1 MAPVVLE
8 SPVMNMHN
16 PALSPMSRLQF
27 NGHIHTPP
35 ASDHSRNDDAS
46 PLNAPAPLPPL
57 QGRNANSPFPLDP
70 ALRERNGENVDP
82 AGSQNNSS
90 ANAEL
95 ACTNCGTV
103 TTPQWR
109 RGDDGKSICN
119 ACGLYY
125 RTKHVPRPLSL
136 GRTST
141 AQSATHP
148 NAKPAAPPSPFQS
161 STNGQEGHQDPNR
174 RHTASPLSMP
184 TPAASPSLQQ
194 ARAQPGEASASKA
207 SLHKQ
212 HGGTCPGDGRCDG
225 TGGTS
230 ACNGCP
236 TYNNAIQAGLVEP
249 TNAQTPQK
257 ADGASAAE
265 PAADTSG
272 AESSPVI
279 SAQTPGNSRARGR
292 SAVGALSCANCGTST
307 TPLWRRD
314 DVGNNIC
321 NACGLY
327 FKLHGT
333 HRPNSMKKTV
343 IKRRKRV
350 PAAPGAPGS
359 PSQQDRMTDQAA
371 AEVLASVGRAVPS
384 GSGAAQ
390 EDSEEE
396 PPKKRARRP
405 RASKAREKGTD
416 GMDVDEEDEDEGKPR
431 KRRAGGGRGAR
442 GGSRESSNV
451 TQAGQWG
458 ETMMQG
464 MGDAQML
471 EHRPGSAGQHPP
483 PQEHGYGAGAP
494 RGNPFPPAHA
504 NQTLPGLIA
513 ALGPEV
519 VTSLMN
525 SQYGALPPPPPPPS
539 SYVRSGSAAGNV
551 PVGPGGVPSRTH
563 SPLAGHPMNAPPPGA
578 HYAVPPP
585 LHVPA
590 HAPPPPFP
598 GPVGPSF
605 YHTGSA
611 QAMGPP
617 PPHPQMMDGSGA
629 PHVPSVAELDHHYR
643 ELAEQ
648 RRRLEEMLERT
659 DRMMAGVKRG
669 LVEMRAASQQQQ
681 QQLQKSPGQQAQQPP
696 ASPQPGGQ
704 QQQQGEGSSG
714 SAAPAVPLARQEKG
728 PREGVAP
735 VWHVAPPTSSS
746 SSAGAAGPSS
756 QAGASRD

>member
-1 MAPVVLE
+1 
-8 SPVMNMHN
+8 MNMHN

-27 NGHIHTPP
+27 NGHVHTPP
-35 ASDHSRNDDAS
+35 ASDHSRNDEAS
-46 PLNAPAPLPPL
+46 PLSASAPLPPI
-57 QGRNANSPFPLDP
+57 QDRNANPSFPLDP

-82 AGSQNNSS
+82 SSNQSNSS
-90 ANAEL
+90 ATSDL

-141 AQSATHP
+141 TQSATHP
-148 NAKPAAPPSPFQS
+148 NAKQAVPASPFQS
-161 STNGQEGHQDPNR
+161 STPAQSGAQDPNR
-174 RHTASPLSMP
+174 KDTASPPSMP

-194 ARAQPGEASASKA
+194 ARTQPSDANVPKA
-207 SLHKQ
+207 PMQKH

-249 TNAQTPQK
+249 VNGQTSQK
-257 ADGASAAE
+257 ADNAPEAAPE
-265 PAADTSG
+265 TSG

-279 SAQTPGNSRARGR
+279 SSQTPGNSRSRAR

-350 PAAPGAPGS
+350 PAAPGVPGS
-359 PSQQDRMTDQAA
+359 PSQHDRMTDQAA

-405 RASKAREKGTD
+405 RTSKPRDKDAE
-416 GMDVDEEDEDEGKPR
+416 GMDVDEEEDDDGKAR
-431 KRRAGGGRGAR
+431 KARRTGGGRGVQ
-442 GGSRESSNV
+442 GGSRESSSV

-464 MGDAQML
+464 MGDPQML
-471 EHRPGSAGQHPP
+471 EHRPGSAAQQMQPQ
-483 PQEHGYGAGAP
+483 PQEHSYGAGAP
-494 RGNPFPPAHA
+494 RGNPFPSAHA
-504 NQTLPGLIA
+504 NQALPGLIA

-525 SQYGALPPPPPPPS
+525 SQYGAVPPPPPS
-539 SYVRSGSAAGNV
+539 SYIRSGSAGGNI

-563 SPLAGHPMNAPPPGA
+563 SPLAGHALNPPSGA

-605 YHTGSA
+605 YHPAAA
-611 QAMGPP
+611 QAAQPMGPP
-617 PPHPQMMDGSGA
+617 PSVMEGP
-629 PHVPSVAELDHHYR
+629 PHVPSIAELDHHYR

-648 RRRLEEMLERT
+648 RKRLEEMLERT

-669 LVEMRAASQQQQ
+669 LDEMRAASGASAPEQASQQPQQQQ
-681 QQLQKSPGQQAQQPP
+681 SPQQQSLSPQQQHQQPP
-696 ASPQPGGQ
+696 APSSPRAGLSSPQQSQ
-704 QQQQGEGSSG
+704 QQQQGEGS
-714 SAAPAVPLARQEKG
+714 APAPAVPLTRHEKG
-728 PREGVAP
+728 ARESAP
-735 VWHVAPPTSSS
+735 VWPVAPPPATPQT
-746 SSAGAAGPSS
+746 GA
-756 QAGASRD
+756 RD

>member
-35 ASDHSRNDDAS
+35 ASDHSRNDEAS
-46 PLNAPAPLPPL
+46 PLTTTAPLPPI

-70 ALRERNGENVDP
+70 ALRERNAENVDP
-82 AGSQNNSS
+82 AGNQSNPS
-90 ANAEL
+90 ANSEL

-141 AQSATHP
+141 TQSATHP
-148 NAKPAAPPSPFQS
+148 NAKPSVPPSPFQS
-161 STNGQEGHQDPNR
+161 PAPVQAGTQDPNR
-174 RHTASPLSMP
+174 RHTASPPSMP

-194 ARAQPGEASASKA
+194 ARAQPSDGNAPKA
-207 SLHKQ
+207 PVQKH

-236 TYNNAIQAGLVEP
+236 TYNNAIQAGLLEP
-249 TNAQTPQK
+249 ANGQVPQNVN
-257 ADGASAAE
+257 GAAPGANTATDQAAE
-265 PAADTSG
+265 TSG
-272 AESSPVI
+272 ADSSPVI
-279 SAQTPGNSRARGR
+279 SAQTPGNSRSRVR

-359 PSQQDRMTDQAA
+359 PSQHDRMTDQAA

-384 GSGAAQ
+384 GSTGAQ

-396 PPKKRARRP
+396 PPKKRSRRP
-405 RASKAREKGTD
+405 RASKAREKD
-416 GMDVDEEDEDEGKPR
+416 AEGMDVDDEEEDEGRP
-431 KRRAGGGRGAR
+431 KRARRSTGGRGGGR
-442 GGSRESSNV
+442 GSRESSNM

-458 ETMMQG
+458 EQMMQG
-464 MGDAQML
+464 MGDPQML
-471 EHRPGSAGQHPP
+471 EHRPGSAGQ
-483 PQEHGYGAGAP
+483 EHSYGAGAP
-494 RGNPFPPAHA
+494 RGNPFPPPHP
-504 NQTLPGLIA
+504 NQALPGLIA

-525 SQYGALPPPPPPPS
+525 SQYPGVPAPHPS
-539 SYVRSGSAAGNV
+539 YLRSGSAGGNV
-551 PVGPGGVPSRTH
+551 AVGPGGVPSRTH
-563 SPLAGHPMNAPPPGA
+563 SPLAGHPMNAPPPPGA
-578 HYAVPPP
+578 HYAIPPP
-585 LHVPA
+585 LHVPT
-590 HAPPPPFP
+590 HAPPPQFP

-605 YHTGSA
+605 YHAGGA
-611 QAMGPP
+611 VAAAPPAALEGP
-617 PPHPQMMDGSGA
+617 

-669 LVEMRAASQQQQ
+669 LDEMRAASSGAPSQSQESQQQQ
-681 QQLQKSPGQQAQQPP
+681 QSPKQEQQQGQQAK
-696 ASPQPGGQ
+696 SPQVGQ
-704 QQQQGEGSSG
+704 SQQQQGEGSS
-714 SAAPAVPLARQEKG
+714 AAPAPAVPLARQEKSN
-728 PREGVAP
+728 REGAP
-735 VWHVAPPTSSS
+735 VWHVAPP
-746 SSAGAAGPSS
+746 APQGGA
-756 QAGASRD
+756 RD

>member
-35 ASDHSRNDDAS
+35 ASDHSRNDEAS
-46 PLNAPAPLPPL
+46 PLAATAPLPPV
-57 QGRNANSPFPLDP
+57 QGRSTNSPFPLDP
-70 ALRERNGENVDP
+70 ALRERSGENVDP
-82 AGSQNNSS
+82 AGSQTGPPANS
-90 ANAEL
+90 EL

-141 AQSATHP
+141 PQSATHP
-148 NAKPAAPPSPFQS
+148 NAKPIVPPSPFQS
-161 STNGQEGHQDPNR
+161 PASIPGLQDPNR
-174 RHTASPLSMP
+174 RHTASPPSMP

-194 ARAQPGEASASKA
+194 ARAQPNDANASRPPAPK
-207 SLHKQ
+207 H

-230 ACNGCP
+230 ACDGCP
-236 TYNNAIQAGLVEP
+236 TYNNAIQAGLVE
-249 TNAQTPQK
+249 TVNGQAPQK
-257 ADGASAAE
+257 DGVPSGASAAAAE
-265 PAADTSG
+265 PSADTSG
-272 AESSPVI
+272 ADSSPVI
-279 SAQTPGNSRARGR
+279 SSQTPGNSRSRVR

-359 PSQQDRMTDQAA
+359 PNQQDRMTDQAA

-384 GSGAAQ
+384 GSTGAP
-390 EDSEEE
+390 EESEEE
-396 PPKKRARRP
+396 RPKKRARRP
-405 RASKAREKGTD
+405 RASKARERDGE
-416 GMDVDEEDEDEGKPR
+416 GMDVDEEDEDESKPR
-431 KRRAGGGRGAR
+431 KRRAGGARGPR

-458 ETMMQG
+458 EQMMQG
-464 MGDAQML
+464 MGDPQML
-471 EHRPGSAGQHPP
+471 EHRPGSAGQ
-483 PQEHGYGAGAP
+483 QDHGYGAGAP

-525 SQYGALPPPPPPPS
+525 SQYAGVPPPPPS
-539 SYVRSGSAAGNV
+539 YMRSGSAGGNV

-563 SPLAGHPMNAPPPGA
+563 SPLAGHPMNGPPGA
-578 HYAVPPP
+578 HYALPPP
-585 LHVPA
+585 LHVP
-590 HAPPPPFP
+590 PPPFAA
-598 GPVGPSF
+598 PVGPSF
-605 YHTGSA
+605 YHTGA
-611 QAMGPP
+611 PQNMPP
-617 PPHPQMMDGSGA
+617 PPPMMEGP
-629 PHVPSVAELDHHYR
+629 PHIPSAAELDHHYR

-648 RRRLEEMLERT
+648 RKRLEEMLERT

-669 LVEMRAASQQQQ
+669 LDEMRAASSSGPQGPQTQEPLSSPKQPQQQPSSPQAGQSQSQQPQQQQ
-681 QQLQKSPGQQAQQPP
+681 
-696 ASPQPGGQ
+696 
-704 QQQQGEGSSG
+704 EGP
-714 SAAPAVPLARQEKG
+714 AAPAVPLNRQEKG
-728 PREGVAP
+728 SREGAP
-735 VWHVAPPTSSS
+735 VWHVAPS
-746 SSAGAAGPSS
+746 PSTPQS
-756 QAGASRD
+756 GSRD

>member
-1 MAPVVLE
+1 
-8 SPVMNMHN
+8 MNMHN

-35 ASDHSRNDDAS
+35 ASDHSRNDEAS
-46 PLNAPAPLPPL
+46 PLAATAPLPPI
-57 QGRNANSPFPLDP
+57 QGRNPNSPFPLDP

-82 AGSQNNSS
+82 VANQNGSS
-90 ANAEL
+90 ATSEL
-95 ACTNCGTV
+95 ACTNCGTGR
-103 TTPQWR
+103 TPQWR

-125 RTKHVPRPLSL
+125 RTKHVPRPLTL
-136 GRTST
+136 GRTSST
-141 AQSATHP
+141 QPANTKQSVPT
-148 NAKPAAPPSPFQS
+148 SPFQS
-161 STNGQEGHQDPNR
+161 PAPTQPGIQEPNR
-174 RHTASPLSMP
+174 RHSASPTSMP
-184 TPAASPSLQQ
+184 TPAASPALQQ
-194 ARAQPGEASASKA
+194 ARAQPNDINVQKGVTSI
-207 SLHKQ
+207 H

-236 TYNNAIQAGLVEP
+236 TYNNAVQAGLVEP
-249 TNAQTPQK
+249 ANGQTPQK
-257 ADGASAAE
+257 TDGA
-265 PAADTSG
+265 PAGAVVPEQSADTSG

-279 SAQTPGNSRARGR
+279 SSQTPTNSRGRGR
-292 SAVGALSCANCGTST
+292 GAVGALSCANCGTST

-384 GSGAAQ
+384 GSGGAQ
-390 EDSEEE
+390 EESEEE

-405 RASKAREKGTD
+405 RSSKARDKDAE
-416 GMDVDEEDEDEGKPR
+416 GMDVDEEDDDEGKPR
-431 KRRAGGGRGAR
+431 KARRTGGRGAR
-442 GGSRESSNV
+442 GGSRESSNA
-451 TQAGQWG
+451 TQAAQWG

-464 MGDAQML
+464 LGDPQML
-471 EHRPGSAGQHPP
+471 EHRPGSAGQQL
-483 PQEHGYGAGAP
+483 QEHSYGPGAP
-494 RGNPFPPAHA
+494 RGNPFPPQHA
-504 NQTLPGLIA
+504 NQALPGLIA

-525 SQYGALPPPPPPPS
+525 SQYGGVPPPPPS
-539 SYVRSGSAAGNV
+539 YMRSGSAGGNV

-563 SPLAGHPMNAPPPGA
+563 SPLAGHAMNAPPSGA
-578 HYAVPPP
+578 HYPVPP

-590 HAPPPPFP
+590 HAAPPPFP
-598 GPVGPSF
+598 APVGPSF
-605 YHTGSA
+605 YHSGPPQTS
-611 QAMGPP
+611 MGPP
-617 PPHPQMMDGSGA
+617 PPVVEGP
-629 PHVPSVAELDHHYR
+629 PHVPSVAELDNHYR

-648 RRRLEEMLERT
+648 RKRLEEMLERT

-669 LVEMRAASQQQQ
+669 LDEMRAASGPQQQEGQQQQ
-681 QQLQKSPGQQAQQPP
+681 QQQQSLQQPVP
-696 ASPQPGGQ
+696 PSPRAGQSPQQKPA
-704 QQQQGEGSSG
+704 EG
-714 SAAPAVPLARQEKG
+714 AAAVPLARQEKG
-728 PREGVAP
+728 SREGAP
-735 VWHVAPPTSSS
+735 VWHVAPP
-746 SSAGAAGPSS
+746 AA
-756 QAGASRD
+756 QAGARE

>member
-1 MAPVVLE
+1 
-8 SPVMNMHN
+8 MNMHN

-35 ASDHSRNDDAS
+35 ASDHSRNDEAS
-46 PLNAPAPLPPL
+46 PLSATAPLPPP
-57 QGRNANSPFPLDP
+57 QGRNGNSPFPLDP

-82 AGSQNNSS
+82 AANQTSPS
-90 ANAEL
+90 ATSEL

-141 AQSATHP
+141 AQSASNP
-148 NAKPAAPPSPFQS
+148 NAKQASPTSPSQA
-161 STNGQEGHQDPNR
+161 QDPNR
-174 RHTASPLSMP
+174 RHTASPSMP

-194 ARAQPGEASASKA
+194 ARAQPGDANAAKA
-207 SLHKQ
+207 QMQKH

-249 TNAQTPQK
+249 ANGQTPQK
-257 ADGASAAE
+257 TEGAPE
-265 PAADTSG
+265 PAAETSG
-272 AESSPVI
+272 PESSPVI
-279 SAQTPGNSRARGR
+279 SAQTPSNSRSRGR

-359 PSQQDRMTDQAA
+359 PTQHDRMTDQAA

-390 EDSEEE
+390 EESEEE
-396 PPKKRARRP
+396 PPKKRVRRP
-405 RASKAREKGTD
+405 RQSKAQKDAEGV
-416 GMDVDEEDEDEGKPR
+416 DVDDEDDDEAKQRKPR
-431 KRRAGGGRGAR
+431 RSTGGRGAR
-442 GGSRESSNV
+442 TGSREGSNV

-471 EHRPGSAGQHPP
+471 EHRPGSAGQ
-483 PQEHGYGAGAP
+483 QEHGYGPGAP

-525 SQYGALPPPPPPPS
+525 SQYGAIPPPPPS
-539 SYVRSGSAAGNV
+539 SYVRSGSAGN
-551 PVGPGGVPSRTH
+551 VGPGGVPSRTH
-563 SPLAGHPMNAPPPGA
+563 SPLAGHPMTAPPPGA

-590 HAPPPPFP
+590 HAAPPSFP
-598 GPVGPSF
+598 GPA
-605 YHTGSA
+605 A

-617 PPHPQMMDGSGA
+617 PPIMEGPS
-629 PHVPSVAELDHHYR
+629 HVPSIAELDHHYR

-648 RRRLEEMLERT
+648 RKRLEEMLERT

-669 LVEMRAASQQQQ
+669 LDEMRAGSQEQPQQQQQSQQQQ
-681 QQLQKSPGQQAQQPP
+681 QP
-696 ASPQPGGQ
+696 SPQPQPSTPKQ
-704 QQQQGEGSSG
+704 QQQQQPSGEGSST
-714 SAAPAVPLARQEKG
+714 AAPAVPLTRQEKG
-728 PREGVAP
+728 AREGAP
-735 VWHVAPPTSSS
+735 VWHVAPAPSTPQT
-746 SSAGAAGPSS
+746 GA
-756 QAGASRD
+756 RD